1 MKRKN
6 RGWILLLI
14 ILIALPFATYGGIFI
29 TNNAIA
35 DRIEK
40 RLLFCE
46 LPQNTELVDSL
57 SIAEKLT
64 GSGNGMQYMGSI
76 LVRSELDK
84 EQLKEYYGSRFE
96 FVQVEK
102 QETAELRFIRSGYSF
117 ENFPKENEGLYY
129 SVTCWDDDRK
139 EMPGGFISEL
149 LDFDIRGH

>member
-14 ILIALPFATYGGIFI
+14 ILIALPFVTCGGIFI

-57 SIAEKLT
+57 SIAGKLT

-117 ENFPKENEGLYY
+117 KNFPKENEGLYY

-139 EMPGGFISEL
+139 EMLGSFISEL